1 MLFYLPEAI
10 ELDLIGQ
17 RFFLSMSLR
26 ELLAQHSNFSS
37 KAVDR
42 IIAKAEAKKTFAL
55 AMPWQFFCQHNQ
67 ANVCIC
73 LGNSHSSLT
82 SAMLFY

>member
-17 RFFLSMSLR
+17 RFFLLMSLR

-42 IIAKAEAKKTFAL
+42 IIAKAEAKKTFAV
-55 AMPWQFFCQHNQ
+55 AMPWQFPRQSYFGD
-67 ANVCIC
+67 VV
-73 LGNSHSSLT
+73 
-82 SAMLFY
+82 LFN